1 MFSEKLSLEMNL
13 PLNLTGKVVKGFGRG
28 SRELGIPTANIE
40 FEKVK
45 DLILE
50 NGVYYGLCQ
59 INVDKRCANYLIAE
73 KKSFFK
79 QQKDILVSKVFMM
92 CCNLGYNP
100 FYNNKEK
107 SLEVHVIEDIG
118 MDLYDCSMNVL
129 ICDKIRDE
137 QNFDSLDALI
147 NAIHNDIQ
155 ITKEKLCSPEW
166 SKVWKN
172 ENFLV
177 LDSVDVF

>member
-1 MFSEKLSLEMNL
+1 MNL

-28 SRELGIPTANIE
+28 SSELGIPTANIE

-45 DLILE
+45 DLSLE

-59 INVDKRCANYLIAE
+59 IIVDEKCKNYSIAE
-73 KKSFFK
+73 KKSFFVK
-79 QQKDILVSKVFMM
+79 QKDVLVSKVLMM

-100 FYNNKEK
+100 FYNNQEK

-118 MDLYDCSMNVL
+118 MDLYDCSMNLL
-129 ICDKIRDE
+129 ICDKIREE
-137 QNFDSLDALI
+137 QNFDSLSALI
-147 NAIHNDIQ
+147 SAIHNDIQ
-155 ITKEKLCSPEW
+155 VTKDKLSSPEW

-172 ENFLV
+172 EIFLG
-177 LDSVDVF
+177 LDDF